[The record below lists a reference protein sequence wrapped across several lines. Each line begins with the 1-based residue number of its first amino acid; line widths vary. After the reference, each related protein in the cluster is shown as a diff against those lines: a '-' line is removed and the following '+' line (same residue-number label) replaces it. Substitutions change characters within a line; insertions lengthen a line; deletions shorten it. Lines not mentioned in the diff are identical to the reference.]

1 MRLGAALAVT
11 ALALLLGCASPGIQR
26 PPAQPLAGAQLGIE
40 PTAEPAPR
48 LAADWWR
55 GFGDPA
61 LDSLVERAL
70 AGHPSLQ
77 LAQARLLKSQAGLD
91 AASAASGPQ
100 LNGTLEATRQRFSAN
115 AQVPPPLGGS
125 VRTLATAQLDASWE
139 IDFFGRHRAALD
151 AALGSARAAQADLAA
166 ARLLLASSVVRS
178 WVQLGRLGD
187 QRGLAQRAVQ
197 QRTEL
202 LALLRQREQ
211 AGLDTR
217 LDLLQGEAA
226 LPEARQQLE
235 QVDEQITLVRH
246 ALAALSAQPP
256 EALAALPGQKGPSWA
271 LPLPLPLPLPLTLPA
286 ALPADLLG
294 RRADI
299 AAARWRVEAASGEWQ
314 GARALFYPNINLR
327 AFVGLSSFGLDRLLR
342 AGSEQVGVGPALHL
356 PLFDAGRLRA
366 NLQAKAA
373 EVDAAVASYNTA
385 VLEAVREVADQL
397 GTLASLARQ
406 QQDQALA
413 QAAAEAVHEVAGQ
426 RFGAGLGNRLGVLN
440 AEAAVLQQRRL
451 AVELRARLLDTQ
463 LLLIRTLGG
472 GYDAGAGS

>member
-1 MRLGAALAVT
+1 MRLGGALAALAVT

-26 PPAQPLAGAQLGIE
+26 PPTQPLAGTQLGIE

-77 LAQARLLKSQAGLD
+77 LAQARLLKLQAGLD

-115 AQVPPPLGGS
+115 AQAPPPLGGS

-256 EALAALPGQKGPSWA
+256 EALAALPGPRGPSWA
-271 LPLPLPLPLPLTLPA
+271 LPLPLSLALPA

-327 AFVGLSSFGLDRLLR
+327 AFVGLTSFGLDRLLR

-385 VLEAVREVADQL
+385 VLEAVRDVADQL

-413 QAAAEAVHEVAGQ
+413 QAAAEAVHEMAGQ

-472 GYDAGAGS
+472 GYDAGAGL